1 LRYLTYILLGVLLL
15 EISGL
20 REVCFSRPCVGH
32 DCCPAP
38 KGKSLPGRSA
48 VPECCLAMALTLQS
62 SVAEVT
68 RGAEYSVTI
77 VPIETKHATDSIPP
91 LVERRPERL
100 TSSGLTLP
108 SLTPLLQ
115 SCLLLI

>member
-1 LRYLTYILLGVLLL
+1 
-15 EISGL
+15 
-20 REVCFSRPCVGH
+20 
-32 DCCPAP
+32 
-38 KGKSLPGRSA
+38 
-48 VPECCLAMALTLQS
+48 MALTLQS

-77 VPIETKHATDSIPP
+77 LAIETKHATDSIPP

-100 TSSGLTLP
+100 TSSGLRLP

>member
-1 LRYLTYILLGVLLL
+1 
-15 EISGL
+15 
-20 REVCFSRPCVGH
+20 
-32 DCCPAP
+32 
-38 KGKSLPGRSA
+38 
-48 VPECCLAMALTLQS
+48 MALTLQS

-68 RGAEYSVTI
+68 SGTDHSVTI
-77 VPIETKHATDSIPP
+77 LPIETKHATGSIPP

-108 SLTPLLQ
+108 PLTPLLQ